1 MRHSHAHTLADHA
14 PSILSHAP
22 LRRPVSLGGRR
33 TSCFRTSCFLPGC
46 RPAMAARGLPK
57 AQYLQ
62 RYLSGPPAAQ
72 PRRRRRKKPPGAAR
86 TG

>member
-1 MRHSHAHTLADHA
+1 MTTPTRSLATP
-14 PSILSHAP
+14 PSP
-22 LRRPVSLGGRR
+22 PRVPRRPPY
-33 TSCFRTSCFLPGC
+33 FLFPYFLFPPGC